1 MKEQAL
7 GSCLHTPELRGVE
20 GFLYSTSKQEVEQA
34 HTTGNRPT
42 RGFNAPTPHHDTAD
56 TSLQTINFEDFL
68 MRDDLTAADTS
79 MEEMIENAMFALPE
93 PEVSTTDHFTFSLAA
108 AEVWAPTT
116 FEDPAIGLCLPAAEA
131 EGGRVELPVEIED
144 VEDSDLLQ
152 WLMDD
157 TQIGGFALPQEA
169 EATTPA
175 FLVEVL
181 EEEETSVKVKT
192 ETLTEEEKYRRMRDQ
207 NNRASQAC
215 RAKRKRALAAQ
226 EEEVEELQ
234 GRNKK
239 LRLTLDTMEREV
251 AQLKSMMLEQVAQ
264 RARK

>member
-20 GFLYSTSKQEVEQA
+20 GFLYSTSKKVEQA

-42 RGFNAPTPHHDTAD
+42 RGFNAPTPNHDTTD

-68 MRDDLTAADTS
+68 TRDDLTAADTS

-181 EEEETSVKVKT
+181 KEEETSVKVKT
-192 ETLTEEEKYRRMRDQ
+192 ETLTEEEKYRRMREQ
-207 NNRASQAC
+207 NNRASQDC
-215 RAKRKRALAAQ
+215 RAKRKRVLAAQ

-234 GRNKK
+234 GRNKM
-239 LRLTLDTMEREV
+239 LRLILDTMEREV